1 MTAIQPP
8 QSLSRQSD
16 LRRPHEALSDF
27 ACALFCAA
35 GMDVDKARC
44 VADLLLLTD
53 MMGRHTHGLAQ
64 CAPYLVELAHGR
76 MTATGEPQS
85 LRDTGS
91 TVVWDGDY
99 RPGLWLMQRA
109 LTLGFERLPDHGVF
123 TFAMRRSHHIGCLA
137 ALAKQATDRGYYA
150 MIASSGPHTKAVAP
164 FGGKQGLFSPNPFA
178 FAFPTSH
185 APVLVDTCAS
195 ITTISMTRQK
205 AAAGESFEHPWLLDN
220 HGVPTRDPSVLERA
234 DERGSMMLLGG
245 AESGHKG
252 FGLALMVEALTQ
264 GLSGFG
270 RRDAP
275 TRWGASVYLQL
286 IDPAA
291 FAGADAALAQMDF
304 LAEQCHANP
313 PINPDQPVRLPGEQ
327 ATRNIQ
333 AHRREGV
340 PVSPETAKTLREWA
354 QKLGVN
360 AAVLG

>member
-8 QSLSRQSD
+8 QPIRRQHD
-16 LRRPHEALSDF
+16 ALSTL
-27 ACALFCAA
+27 AARLLTAA
-35 GMDVDKARC
+35 GLEADKAGC
-44 VADLLLLTD
+44 VAELLLLTD

-64 CAPYLVELAHGR
+64 CVPYLAELQSGR
-76 MTATGEPQS
+76 MTATGEPHS
-85 LRDTGS
+85 LRDTGA

-109 LTLGFERLPDHGVF
+109 LSLGFERLPEHGVF

-178 FAFPTSH
+178 FAFPTSN

-205 AAAGESFEHPWLLDN
+205 AAAGELFEHRWLLDSE
-220 HGVPTRDPSVLERA
+220 GVPTRDPQVLERS

-264 GLSGFG
+264 GLSGYG

-275 TRWGASVYLQL
+275 SRWGASVYLQL

-291 FAGADAALAQMDF
+291 FAGADEAMEQMDF
-304 LAEQCHANP
+304 LAEECHANA
-313 PINPDQPVRLPGEQ
+313 PIDPEQPVRLPGEQ
-327 ATRNIQ
+327 ATRNIEIN
-333 AHRREGV
+333 RREGV
-340 PVSPETAKTLREWA
+340 PVASTTVAALREA
-354 QKLGVN
+354 ARNLGVD
-360 AAVLG
+360 ASVLD